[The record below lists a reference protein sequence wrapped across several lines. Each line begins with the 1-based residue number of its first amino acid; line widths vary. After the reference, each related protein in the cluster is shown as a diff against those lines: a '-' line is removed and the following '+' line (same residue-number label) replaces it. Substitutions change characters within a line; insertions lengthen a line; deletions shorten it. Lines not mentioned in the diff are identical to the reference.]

1 MTEFE
6 TLLAP
11 CQGAVERFVKY
22 RISSLQD
29 AEDIL
34 QEVYLTAFQ
43 KLHTL
48 REKDQFK
55 AWLLTIARNKCNDFY
70 RQSSRLE
77 EVPLEEVSATLTASR
92 YGPRESVG
100 ETLEALPPEDARLMK
115 LFYIYGY
122 SQAEIAAQ
130 LNVPVG
136 TVKSRLHTARN
147 RLKAAYDPRENRR
160 KVDNTMKFPEIIPN
174 YTIQKLDKPP
184 FPVKWEEMMGWFIV
198 PRLGEKLGWAM
209 YDFPSK
215 KRGEYVEMEVVG
227 RAQVHGIEGV
237 EIEAREYDPMECNRI
252 DNDKSARR
260 SFVAQLTDTH
270 CRILA
275 ESHVEDGVK
284 KFFTFLDGEDFLP
297 NWGFGRDNCGNAVN
311 VAPHGDV
318 VREGDTV
325 TAAFQPYLLD
335 VVGRYQVTIG
345 GKTYDTI
352 CVMDIENYSDGVAS
366 EQYLDRNGRTVL
378 WRRFNRNNWAYG
390 RYGKLWSE
398 ALPDNERITVN
409 GETYVHWYDCIT
421 DYIL

>member
-1 MTEFE
+1 
-6 TLLAP
+6 
-11 CQGAVERFVKY
+11 
-22 RISSLQD
+22 
-29 AEDIL
+29 
-34 QEVYLTAFQ
+34 
-43 KLHTL
+43 
-48 REKDQFK
+48 
-55 AWLLTIARNKCNDFY
+55 
-70 RQSSRLE
+70 
-77 EVPLEEVSATLTASR
+77 
-92 YGPRESVG
+92 
-100 ETLEALPPEDARLMK
+100 
-115 LFYIYGY
+115 
-122 SQAEIAAQ
+122 
-130 LNVPVG
+130 
-136 TVKSRLHTARN
+136 
-147 RLKAAYDPRENRR
+147 
-160 KVDNTMKFPEIIPN
+160 
-174 YTIQKLDKPP
+174 
-184 FPVKWEEMMGWFIV
+184 MMGWFIV